1 MSGKHASRVSALRST
16 AALALLGAR
25 ELVAFTAIGVIA
37 PVALLLTVPS
47 LLDEGRA
54 MPDAPVCESGG
65 QDCLEPRAAELT
77 AADSST
83 WTLSTGA
90 TTKVDLTFPTSE
102 RPDSSGELHVLF
114 WNDEPVALL
123 QDDGAVVGSLHWARL
138 YGVSKRTLLLTPLWP
153 VAVLAVAAPLLWRRR
168 RAHVLLLGVFAAG
181 AAAAGPTAYAGML
194 RTGYPGLVAGGLV
207 PVAAALVIAGPL
219 LWVVR
224 RQARRPRKAAVTNAR
239 MPQQR
244 AEAQEPEPAPEPAE
258 VR

>member
-16 AALALLGAR
+16 VAVALLGAR
-25 ELVAFTAIGVIA
+25 ELLAFTAIGVVA
-37 PVALLLTVPS
+37 PVALLLTVPA
-47 LLDEGRA
+47 LLDEGRT

-65 QDCLEPRAAELT
+65 QDCLEPRAARLSSRT
-77 AADSST
+77 SST
-83 WTLSTGA
+83 WVLNTGGD
-90 TTKVDLTFPTSE
+90 TRVELTFPSSE
-102 RPDSSGELHVLF
+102 QPESAGELHVLF

-138 YGVSKRTLLLTPLWP
+138 YGVSKRALLLAPLWP
-153 VAVLAVAAPLLWRRR
+153 VAVLAVAAPFLWRRR

-181 AAAAGPTAYAGML
+181 AAAAGPTAYTGML

-207 PVAAALVIAGPL
+207 PVAVALVVAGPV

-224 RQARRPRKAAVTNAR
+224 RQARRPRRAAAASAR
-239 MPQQR
+239 MPEQR
-244 AEAQEPEPAPEPAE
+244 SQVQEPEPAE